1 MKFRIFLTTVMTIAL
16 LNFASVFSQSLTLDQ
31 IKQQASERINYRH
44 QILQDYSCDLTTE
57 RSSVTPRG
65 KMNSVLKFKVYSKGA
80 DKFKAEFIEGE
91 RNGQK
96 ISQKDFQSGPGQRG
110 RGGRGGGSR
119 MGMFQPGNEDRFD
132 PTQFMADWKLLGTE
146 KIDGINTYKI
156 LVVIQDK
163 KQPVKEATIWLDA
176 STFDLIKL
184 DGKYRRG
191 ERIDSGSFTQQFAK
205 TGPESLW
212 MPAEK
217 KSNMLMVFETPRGEM
232 EIETQ
237 SVSKYENYQFN
248 IGVSDDFFLK
258 DK

>member
-1 MKFRIFLTTVMTIAL
+1 MKSRFYFNLILTIVL
-16 LNFASVFSQSLTLDQ
+16 LSFVTAFSQTLTLDQ
-31 IKQQASERINYRH
+31 IKQKATERINHRH
-44 QILQDYSCDLTTE
+44 QILQDYSCDLITE
-57 RSSVTPRG
+57 RSSETPRG
-65 KMNSVLKFKVYSKGA
+65 KMNSIFKFKVYSKGV

-110 RGGRGGGSR
+110 RGGRGSGSR
-119 MGMFQPGNEDRFD
+119 MSMFRPENEDRFD
-132 PTQFMADWKLLGTE
+132 PTDFMSDWKLLGEE
-146 KIDGINTYKI
+146 KLDGVAAYKVMVAI
-156 LVVIQDK
+156 SDK
-163 KQPVKEATIWLDA
+163 KHQLKEALIWLDA
-176 STFDLIKL
+176 STFDLVKME
-184 DGKYRRG
+184 GKYRRG

-205 TGPESLW
+205 TGAEGLW

-217 KSNMLMVFETPRGEM
+217 KSNLLMVFQSPRGEM